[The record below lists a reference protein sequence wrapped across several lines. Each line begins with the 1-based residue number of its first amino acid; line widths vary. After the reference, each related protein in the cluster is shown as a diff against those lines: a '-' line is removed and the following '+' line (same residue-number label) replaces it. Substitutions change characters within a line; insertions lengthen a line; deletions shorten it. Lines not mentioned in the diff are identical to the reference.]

1 MATRLINNLGEG
13 GPSSC
18 VISVGSCAIRV
29 IKNAYL
35 VLQTD
40 TSKM

>member
-18 VISVGSCAIRV
+18 VISVQAT
-29 IKNAYL
+29 
-35 VLQTD
+35 TD
-40 TSKM
+40 TTHMLHSVVYACVSARV